1 MPLPERKGIRHKFK
15 AIATEH
21 DGIKFPS
28 KREAKAYADLMLEK
42 RAGIVLF
49 FLRQCPLHLPGG
61 TRLVIDFIVFYADG
75 SVRFI
80 DAKGMETP
88 GFRVKKRE
96 IEAVYPITI
105 ETI

>member
-1 MPLPERKGIRHKFK
+1 MPLPFRPGIKHKFR
-15 AIATEH
+15 AVATEH
-21 DGIKFPS
+21 DGIRFAS

-42 RAGIVLF
+42 RAGIILF
-49 FLRQCPLHLPGG
+49 FLRQAPLHLPGG

-75 SVRFI
+75 SVRFL

-96 IEAVYPITI
+96 IEAHYPITI
-105 ETI
+105 ECI